1 MNQVV
6 VVDHGI
12 GNLKSVQRGLE
23 KVGATVEITSE
34 SKKIESA
41 SRLILPG
48 VGAFEDG
55 MRGLLDAGVIQAI
68 SAFIKSGNPLLGIC
82 LGMQMLFERS
92 EENGIHEGLGFISG
106 SVQAIPS
113 RKDQIT
119 VRKVPHIGWNTLK
132 KPESGIWENT
142 LLSNS
147 TENTSVYFVHSY
159 MAVPQDQ
166 SHLVAVCDYE
176 GLSITAA
183 VKKDNISGFQ
193 FHPEKSGEA
202 GLKILDNFV
211 HCE

>member
-6 VVDHGI
+6 VVDCGI

-23 KVGATVEITSE
+23 KVGATVEITSD
-34 SKKIESA
+34 SNKIESA

-55 MRGLLDAGVIQAI
+55 MRGLSDAGVIPAI

-92 EENGIHEGLGFISG
+92 EENGIHEGLGLISG

-113 RKDQIT
+113 RKDQIA

-159 MAVPQDQ
+159 MAVPQE
-166 SHLVAVCDYE
+166 H
-176 GLSITAA
+176 
-183 VKKDNISGFQ
+183 
-193 FHPEKSGEA
+193 
-202 GLKILDNFV
+202 
-211 HCE
+211 